1 MIAKQ
6 MDVRSN
12 IKKFFDIAYSGEPV
26 VVPRKQDHN
35 VVIISESEY
44 NRLSQA
50 SRAAAYADSLIR
62 SRDTRKAAKEQSGS
76 LKALN
81 AEKLKR
87 IRSMKDNWNGNGAS
101 AFPKALIN
109 RVENLINGLDIQPE
123 LFPTAM
129 CTIQL
134 EYDNSRRDHMEIEIG
149 ENDQAEVFIVNF
161 NGKETLETIYISPE
175 TINERVTSF
184 YG

>member
-1 MIAKQ
+1 
-6 MDVRSN
+6 
-12 IKKFFDIAYSGEPV
+12 
-26 VVPRKQDHN
+26 
-35 VVIISESEY
+35 
-44 NRLSQA
+44 
-50 SRAAAYADSLIR
+50 
-62 SRDTRKAAKEQSGS
+62 
-76 LKALN
+76 
-81 AEKLKR
+81 
-87 IRSMKDNWNGNGAS
+87 MKDNWNGNGAS

-161 NGKETLETIYISPE
+161 NGEETLETIYISPE
-175 TINERVTSF
+175 TVNERVASF